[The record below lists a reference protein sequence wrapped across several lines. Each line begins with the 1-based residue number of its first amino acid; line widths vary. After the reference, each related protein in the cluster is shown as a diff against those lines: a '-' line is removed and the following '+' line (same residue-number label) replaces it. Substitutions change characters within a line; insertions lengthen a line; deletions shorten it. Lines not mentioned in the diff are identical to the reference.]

1 MHGGTVEVASEG
13 PGRGAVF
20 TVHLPSIPNPE
31 MKAAAAPAAQS
42 TGRRHILIV
51 DDNEDARKMLEAAL
65 VLDGHIVQGA
75 RDGVS
80 ALALAAD
87 SPPELALIDIGLPD
101 IDGYEVA
108 RRLRATDGGRRI
120 ALVALTGFG
129 QAEDRRRAFAAG
141 FDAHLTKPVAPD
153 RLARTIEQLQ

>member
-1 MHGGTVEVASEG
+1 MNEPLTRSRGG
-13 PGRGAVF
+13 
-20 TVHLPSIPNPE
+20 VH
-31 MKAAAAPAAQS
+31 AAARHDSAVGHVTGAARYLDDVPTV
-42 TGRRHILIV
+42 TGT
-51 DDNEDARKMLEAAL
+51 LEAAL

-75 RDGVS
+75 RDGGS

-120 ALVALTGFG
+120 ALIALTGFG
-129 QAEDRRRAFAAG
+129 QAEDQRRAFAAG